1 MALRFTPARR
11 LAILLGASLAARVG
25 LALQGGQLFFDDES
39 RYLRGVDL
47 YQAILRADFAGLVEV
62 LKWPE
67 HLAFNF
73 INAAVAPLH
82 HALAFFAGRGDWS
95 QPENIHLSL
104 PLAAAVLGLFSVLNL
119 WLVNRIARAAGAGED
134 EALWATLLL
143 AASNTL
149 FFQARHLQP
158 YDCAL
163 TAFLAALWLGLGRG
177 SPRRWL
183 GGGALA
189 ALTFETYNGYW
200 FLVPLLLG
208 SLWLAPSAWPERL
221 RLTAWWS
228 LGFLGALLALMLPG
242 LLLGGAHFR
251 LTLVMFSGSAR
262 QGLFSEGWSLPFEFL
277 WHSEGWIGGVLAA
290 GLAFAAT
297 AALRSDPAAPRLH
310 RWLVLF
316 ALAWLLP
323 AFFSVVLEKFVVYGR
338 TVRPLL
344 PFACLAA
351 GWSLHRLATARPRL
365 APLLAVPVLTMAALN
380 FAPHFFRIFPRD
392 VEMQVLGQYGMVKRW
407 LSFSGCIYQPLL
419 LPGERPGLALADA
432 QNLYPVRDYLGY
444 PEGTELFSV
453 AHPLTYA
460 PYQYEGH
467 TPRERALLRAHPP
480 AIRLIRLAD
489 PAAVPYHPPPHLLF
503 TEADR
508 ADGYDRRRD

>member
-1 MALRFTPARR
+1 MGLRLISPRW
-11 LAILLGASLAARVG
+11 LGLILGVSLAARIG
-25 LALQGGQLFFDDES
+25 LALQGGQLFFGDET

-47 YQAILRADFAGLVEV
+47 HQALLRGDVAGITEV

-82 HALAFFAGRGDWS
+82 HALAFLAGRGDWS
-95 QPENIHLSL
+95 QPENIYLSL
-104 PLAAAVLGLFSVLNL
+104 QFAAVVLGLFSVLNI
-119 WLVNRIARAAGAGED
+119 WLVHRIARAAGAGEG
-134 EALWATLLL
+134 EALWATLLM

-163 TAFLAALWLGLGRG
+163 TAFLAGILLGQARG
-177 SPRRWL
+177 SPGRCL

-189 ALTFETYNGYW
+189 ALTFEIYNGYW

-208 SLWLAPSAWPERL
+208 SLWLAPSSWPERI
-221 RLTAWWS
+221 RATGWWS
-228 LGFLGALLALMLPG
+228 LGFLGALIVLMLPG
-242 LLLGGAHFR
+242 VVLGGDHFW

-262 QGLFSEGWSLPFEFL
+262 QGLFAEGWSLPFEFL
-277 WHSEGWIGGVLAA
+277 WHAEGWAGGVLVA
-290 GLAFAAT
+290 GLLLAVTTAFRT
-297 AALRSDPAAPRLH
+297 GVAAPRLR
-310 RWLVLF
+310 RWLVLL

-338 TVRPLL
+338 TVRPLI

-351 GWSLHRLATARPRL
+351 GWSLHCLASARPRL
-365 APLLAVPVLTMAALN
+365 APFMAALVLAMAVAN
-380 FAPHFFRIFPRD
+380 FAPHYLRIFPRD

-419 LPGERPGLALADA
+419 LPGARPGLALANA

-444 PEGTELFSV
+444 PEGTALFSV
-453 AHPLTYA
+453 AHPLAYL

-480 AIRLIRLAD
+480 AIKLIRLAD
-489 PAAVPYHPPPHLLF
+489 PAAVPYHPPAHLLF

-508 ADGYDRRRD
+508 ADGHDRRGD